1 MSDFSKSGEFIAE
14 LRKAKGLKQS
24 DLGELI
30 GVGDKTIS
38 KWERGI
44 NVPDVLMLNSLAKIF
59 DVSIEEILNGKR
71 DDKLSPKIVKL
82 YENKKIRY
90 SVYALVT
97 VVLIFSLILLLYFC
111 NNYDKFKIYRISSR
125 SDNYELTGNIYRGGK
140 RYELVIDD
148 FDVYDKEKYN
158 DFEIYEYKVIV
169 NIEDKNI
176 LSLSRINLN
185 NSEDEE
191 ITFKELIKRINRMKI
206 LISKFKFSKKQ
217 LDGFLKMELIN
228 DKETI
233 NLDYKF
239 RCILEYHN
247 SKFFYKK

>member
-148 FDVYDKEKYN
+148 FDVYDKEKYD
-158 DFEIYEYKVIV
+158 DFEIYEYKIFI

-176 LSLSRINLN
+176 LSLSRINMEN
-185 NSEDEE
+185 NDNEK
-191 ITFKELIKRINRMKI
+191 ITFKELIKRINGLDTMI
-206 LISKFKFSKKQ
+206 TKFKFSDSK
-217 LDGFLKMELIN
+217 LNGFLKIELFGN
-228 DKETI
+228 DQTI
-233 NLDYKF
+233 NLEYKF
-239 RCILEYHN
+239 DCFLEYHN
-247 SKFFYKK
+247 NKFFYKK